1 MVSGQQK
8 YREQIGFCFGASSPI
23 LADIN
28 GDNSEDIVLI
38 SCTDRQPRLMA
49 FNDKYKTI
57 FTQTLKSGGF
67 STPVIED
74 IDNNDHLDLIISRFH
89 FMDRYEFVSKKS
101 PNDPLNWNQYRGKYW
116 IGQLVR

>member
-1 MVSGQQK
+1 MVWPKYNFTAMFVFDGIRQK
-8 YREQIGFCFGASSPI
+8 YCTTGFCFGASSPI

-57 FTQTLKSGGF
+57 FTKLLNLVGSQ
-67 STPVIED
+67 
-74 IDNNDHLDLIISRFH
+74 
-89 FMDRYEFVSKKS
+89 
-101 PNDPLNWNQYRGKYW
+101 PL
-116 IGQLVR
+116 